1 MRLITFCFVSTLCLA
16 GVQQPVGAADRLSVS
31 MSSSSTFNATA
42 LIASGAKIFEEK
54 DLDVSFIDVGGG
66 TNVVASVIGGSAD
79 IGILGVGNLVQ
90 ARSRGQDVKAFASAT
105 RGFPNYIIVTNAF
118 LEKSG
123 VALNAPLKD
132 RVAALKGKTLAV
144 NDIGGSAGDFARDL
158 LQRSGMQDDDITMI
172 NMPSGAARLAALRAG
187 RVDAAIAYSP
197 EPETATAEGIGKV
210 YINTLIDIP
219 ETKNVEYLLYVA
231 RADFIGAN
239 RDKIKRF
246 AQAVDAASAVVEK
259 DPAKSKQLFWA
270 QVAARSKASP
280 LSPETQNLVWEAMLR
295 YIARPAT
302 LSASA
307 LQGSREYFKIPD
319 AITTADLT
327 DTTILPAKP
336 AN

>member
-1 MRLITFCFVSTLCLA
+1 MRLFACCLMSILGLA
-16 GVQQPVGAADRLSVS
+16 AAPEPAAAADRLSVS

-42 LIASGAKIFEEK
+42 LIASGAKLFEEK
-54 DLDVSFIDVGGG
+54 GLDVSFTDVGGG
-66 TNVVASVIGGSAD
+66 TNVVASVVGGSAD

-90 ARSRGQDVKAFASAT
+90 ARSKGQDVKAFASAT

-118 LEKSG
+118 MEKSG
-123 VALNAPLKD
+123 VALSAPLKD
-132 RVAALKGKTLAV
+132 RVTALKGKTLAV

-158 LQRSGMQDDDITMI
+158 LHRSGMKDDDITMI
-172 NMPSGAARLAALRAG
+172 NMPSGAARLAALKAG

-231 RADFIGAN
+231 RADFIAAN

-246 AQAVDAASAVVEK
+246 AQAVEAASELVGK
-259 DPAKSKQLFWA
+259 DPARSKQLYWA

-280 LSPETQNLVWEAMLR
+280 LSPETQSLVWEGMLQ

-307 LQGSREYFKIPD
+307 LQGSRHYFKIPD
-319 AITTADLT
+319 AVTTADLT